1 MCAVQEFAGQEL
13 NRAVVKP
20 EARAILSS
28 FDDFVNA
35 FRINRRPEQLV
46 SC

>member
-28 FDDFVNA
+28 FDDFVTHFEVIAGPN
-35 FRINRRPEQLV
+35 
-46 SC
+46 S